1 MPKETEVKVMQEM
14 THQHTRELDIYYNEH
29 RKACTNCGKQ
39 FQDGMTAHLGYLAD
53 KAPVV
58 LCDDCSQLLSET
70 VVRYYWM
77 KPKYEEV
84 LPTAKLWRYMDLSKF
99 ISLIGKKKLY
109 FPSLES
115 FEDIFEGAK
124 GIIERKGIWNEFY
137 TEFLE
142 WAIRTPPEGNTR
154 DLTDEYVEKNAA
166 MILSNLERV
175 GVSERKDIFVSCWHC
190 NQYESEAMWK
200 LYSTNVENAI
210 AIQTTSQQLYEA
222 LGKDPS
228 IQIGKVQYIDFTK
241 RFSAVNGAYWY
252 KRKSFEYEQ
261 EVRAVVKVQKANSS
275 GIEKDIDIEKLIVAI
290 YISSYAPK
298 WFEDVVYD
306 VVKKYGLNK
315 PIFHSE
321 MAVTP
326 FY

>member
-1 MPKETEVKVMQEM
+1 M
-14 THQHTRELDIYYNEH
+14 
-29 RKACTNCGKQ
+29 
-39 FQDGMTAHLGYLAD
+39 
-53 KAPVV
+53 
-58 LCDDCSQLLSET
+58 SEEII
-70 VVRYYWM
+70 R
-77 KPKYEEV
+77 YEEV
-84 LPTAKLWRYMDLSKF
+84 SPTAKLWRYMDLAKF

-109 FPSLES
+109 FASLES

-166 MILSNLERV
+166 MILSNLERA

-228 IQIGKVQYIDFTK
+228 VEIGKVRYIDFTK
-241 RFSAVNGAYWY
+241 QFAPING
-252 KRKSFEYEQ
+252 
-261 EVRAVVKVQKANSS
+261 
-275 GIEKDIDIEKLIVAI
+275 
-290 YISSYAPK
+290 SY
-298 WFEDVVYD
+298 
-306 VVKKYGLNK
+306 
-315 PIFHSE
+315 
-321 MAVTP
+321 
-326 FY
+326 

>member
-1 MPKETEVKVMQEM
+1 M
-14 THQHTRELDIYYNEH
+14 
-29 RKACTNCGKQ
+29 
-39 FQDGMTAHLGYLAD
+39 
-53 KAPVV
+53 
-58 LCDDCSQLLSET
+58 SEEII
-70 VVRYYWM
+70 R
-77 KPKYEEV
+77 YEEV
-84 LPTAKLWRYMDLSKF
+84 SPTAKLWRYMDLAKF

-109 FPSLES
+109 FASLES

-166 MILSNLERV
+166 MILSNLERA

-200 LYSTNVENAI
+200 LYSTNVKNAI

-228 IQIGKVQYIDFTK
+228 VEIGKVRYIDFTK
-241 RFSAVNGAYWY
+241 QFAPINGAYWY

-261 EVRAVVKVQKANSS
+261 EVRAVTHVRKAACC
-275 GIEKDIDIEKLIVAI
+275 GVEKEVDVETLIEGI
-290 YISSYAPK
+290 YISPYAPK
-298 WFEDVVYD
+298 WFEDVVRD
-306 VVKKYGLNK
+306 ITEKYGLNK
-315 PIFHSE
+315 PIFYSE
-321 MAVTP
+321 MKAKP

>member
-1 MPKETEVKVMQEM
+1 MQEM
-14 THQHTRELDIYYNEH
+14 THKYTRELSVYYNEH
-29 RKACTNCGKQ
+29 RKACTNCGKH
-39 FQDGMTAHLGYLAD
+39 FVEGMTAHLGYLVDRTPA
-53 KAPVV
+53 V
-58 LCDDCSQLLSET
+58 LCDDCAILLSET

-77 KPKYEEV
+77 EPEYEEV
-84 LPTAKLWRYMDLSKF
+84 LPTAKLWRYMDLAKF

-109 FPSLES
+109 FASLES

-137 TEFLE
+137 TDFLE
-142 WAIRTPPEGNTR
+142 RAIRTPPEGNPR

-166 MILSNLERV
+166 MILSSLERV
-175 GVSERKDIFVSCWHC
+175 GVSERKDTFVSCWYC

-200 LYSTNVENAI
+200 LYSTNVKNAI

-228 IQIGKVQYIDFTK
+228 VEIGKVRYIDYTK
-241 RFSAVNGAYWY
+241 QFAPINGAYWY

-261 EVRAVVKVQKANSS
+261 EVRAVTHVRKAACC
-275 GIEKDIDIEKLIVAI
+275 GVEKEVDVEKLIEGI
-290 YISSYAPK
+290 YISPYAPK
-298 WFEDVVYD
+298 WFEDVVRD
-306 VVKKYGLNK
+306 ITEKYELNK
-315 PIFHSE
+315 PIFYSE
-321 MAVTP
+321 MKAKP